1 MAQSLT
7 TIDKLLK
14 DQYLPGIVDSFQE
27 EDKLLKEFLK
37 RKKTAKGGDTEILVR
52 LGRNNGIGFRDDGD
66 TLPAAGNS
74 SWDRMVVDPK
84 LAYAHIQVSGPAMAR
99 TDGGSAKAFLKA
111 LVDEMKHTAAH
122 FKKRMN
128 IALWGQEEG
137 YLGQVASV
145 TSSTIVLDGPGVG
158 GSHAHAAFNAGTRH
172 FAWAGDI
179 LFDVLDANDSYKV
192 LKAGV
197 GTTAINHS
205 TNTLTVDIDPT
216 SGTSVADGD
225 RLILSTGLS
234 AATAQPSYD
243 FEGVSSFVDDG
254 TRRGTIHGLSR
265 TTYPELKAIV
275 LKSTSSQRD
284 LTESLLEDLCQSVY
298 LNSGMEPS
306 GKGYQLRCSQGIYS
320 KFVATQLPIKRF
332 QSTKLKSGHSYID
345 FNGIPVVPDVDAPY
359 ESMWLLNMDK
369 FGFLEVDGMRW
380 LDIDGKVLNRV
391 TDKDAYEAR
400 WRWFGEAYC
409 TDFKCQ
415 GVIENLNDTVY
426 SLRS

>member
-1 MAQSLT
+1 MAVQSLT

-14 DQYLPGIVDSFQE
+14 TQYLPAIVDTFQE
-27 EDKLLKEFLK
+27 EDKVLKEFLK
-37 RKKTAKGGDTEILVR
+37 RKKSAKGGDTEILVR
-52 LGRNNGIGFRDDGD
+52 LGRNSGIGFRDDGD
-66 TLPAAGNS
+66 TLPSAGS
-74 SWDRMVVDPK
+74 STWDRMVVDPK

-122 FKKRMN
+122 FRKRMN

-145 TSSTIVLDGPGVG
+145 TSSTIVLDAAGVG

-179 LFDVLDANDSYKV
+179 LFDVLDASDSNKV

-197 GTTAINHS
+197 GTTAIDHT

-216 SGTSVADGD
+216 SGTAVADGD
-225 RLILSTGLS
+225 YVILSTGLS
-234 AATAQPSYD
+234 ATAAQPSYD
-243 FEGVSSFVDDG
+243 FEGISALVDDS
-254 TRRGTIHGLSR
+254 TRRTTVHGLSR
-265 TTYPELKAIV
+265 STYPQLKSIV
-275 LKSTSSQRD
+275 LKSTSAQRD
-284 LTESLLEDLCQSVY
+284 LSEALMEDLVQSVY
-298 LNSGMEPS
+298 LNAGVDV
-306 GKGYQLRCSQGIYS
+306 GKGYQFRCSQGIYS

-332 QSTKLKSGHSYID
+332 QSTKLKAGHDYID
-345 FNGIPVVPDVDAPY
+345 FNGVPVVPDVDAPY
-359 ESMWLLNMDK
+359 ESMWLLNWDK
-369 FGFLEVDGMRW
+369 FGFLEVDPMRW
-380 LDIDGKVLNRV
+380 LDIDGRILNRV

-400 WRWFGEAYC
+400 WRWYGEAYC
-409 TDFKCQ
+409 TEFHCN

-426 SLRS
+426 NLRS